1 MKAPPW
7 SETRGHYDTLQGSV
21 EFVCRGWI
29 EKFFPA
35 YGLSTFFYP
44 LVFEKHSRRKMDTK
58 SLLKKI
64 ALAKL
69 FHNLV
74 IFGNFCIFW
83 PPKAVPIIIT
93 LYRKCKKRKSKQI
106 TSQKIQFFVTWFAWK
121 YKIHFCAQ
129 VLKLCSPKMFFS
141 KKLKR

>member
-1 MKAPPW
+1 MKLPTQKLWFFWLRGGFWAQRGCFLGPQGTPRAQYFEGLPPKEP
-7 SETRGHYDTLQGSV
+7 S
-21 EFVCRGWI
+21 WI
-29 EKFFPA
+29 TGNGIRDF
-35 YGLSTFFYP
+35 LRW
-44 LVFEKHSRRKMDTK
+44 L
-58 SLLKKI
+58 I

-69 FHNLV
+69 FYNLV

-93 LYRKCKKRKSKQI
+93 LYRKCKKRKSKHI
-106 TSQKIQFFVTWFAWK
+106 RSQKIQFFVTWFVWK
-121 YKIHFCAQ
+121 YKIHFCAP